1 MYPNYYS
8 QQLDTIIEYQTDIYS
23 ELQTTNSKLDNLIS
37 CCNILIF
44 ALVFSITLGICRKL
58 FAVGR

>member
-1 MYPNYYS
+1 MYPNYYG
-8 QQLDTIIEYQTDIYS
+8 QQLNTIIEYQTDIS
-23 ELQTTNSKLDNLIS
+23 SSLEIANSKLDTLITS
-37 CCNILIF
+37 CNILIF

>member
-1 MYPNYYS
+1 MYPNYYG
-8 QQLDTIIEYQTDIYS
+8 QQLNTIIEYQSHLYS
-23 ELQTTNSKLDNLIS
+23 ELQTTNSKLDNLIF

-44 ALVFSITLGICRKL
+44 ALIFSIVLGICRKL